1 MKMIFEEKE
10 TLKNM
15 NNKYKTQF
23 DELKEK
29 VFNCQ
34 EMNHRLSE
42 HVKTLDS
49 RNSNSK
55 YKISAMKKTVTDK
68 QTEINNLRDELY
80 AVDAFRKQKNDRD
93 EILNDYLDVKEELDN
108 KTKKLREV
116 EQLNTEYKLKSDELF
131 IENQLNK
138 KNSFS
143 QAHYIELL
151 NANIKTIRSLK
162 DQNRNLKKELWE
174 YVQKPENDPNES
186 ENDRSFLVNFEK
198 LNEIERS
205 DEKNMLKGKMIKI
218 Y

>member
-68 QTEINNLRDELY
+68 QTEINN
-80 AVDAFRKQKNDRD
+80 AQKYVVNKK
-93 EILNDYLDVKEELDN
+93 EILEYHEEELN
-108 KTKKLREV
+108 
-116 EQLNTEYKLKSDELF
+116 KLKSDNEELK
-131 IENQLNK
+131 EK
-138 KNSFS
+138 R
-143 QAHYIELL
+143 HLL
-151 NANIKTIRSLK
+151 T
-162 DQNRNLKKELWE
+162 
-174 YVQKPENDPNES
+174 P
-186 ENDRSFLVNFEK
+186 
-198 LNEIERS
+198 
-205 DEKNMLKGKMIKI
+205 
-218 Y
+218 